1 MQPNNS
7 TRSTSTGKDLVN
19 HLSKLESLCA
29 PYSWT
34 MKSDNLEA
42 KSLFDLYQQLNL
54 PVDQITSSTGF
65 TIFNLKAI
73 GFELPY
79 QSPSFRPNYFSFLF
93 VKDGV
98 GQYTI
103 DENSFQT
110 HPHSIYFT
118 NPSNYRTFGWSKIE
132 EVYLI
137 TFDETFLKEYISK
150 QVFEEFPFLLTE
162 TVSPKIVTDDIYGVV
177 ENIYLQIHREYTGP
191 SPHKIKIIGHLV
203 AVLLYRIKEYFW
215 KDYNPIYE
223 GNRSSQIVKLFKQL
237 LEKHYRDLSSG
248 KAETVF
254 RIQDYATAQNL
265 HPNYLSNVIKTK
277 TGKPIA
283 AWIADKTVAEAKSLL
298 QNTSIPIKEITYRL
312 GFSETAHFSNYF
324 KKHVQISPAQYRK
337 ELNDKT

>member
-1 MQPNNS
+1 VDITAMNKENPE
-7 TRSTSTGKDLVN
+7 V
-19 HLSKLESLCA
+19 
-29 PYSWT
+29 
-34 MKSDNLEA
+34 
-42 KSLFDLYQQLNL
+42 KSLFDLYQHLNL
-54 PVDQITSSTGF
+54 PVDQIQSSMGF
-65 TIFNLKAI
+65 TILNLKDI
-73 GFELPY
+73 GFKLPY

-93 VKDGV
+93 IKDGI

-110 HPHSIYFT
+110 HRRSIYFT

-137 TFDETFLKEYISK
+137 TLDETFLKEYISNE
-150 QVFEEFPFLLTE
+150 VFEEFPFLLTE
-162 TVSPKIVTDDIYGVV
+162 TVSPKIVTDDIYSVV
-177 ENIYLQIHREYTGP
+177 ENVYLQIHQEYIGH
-191 SPHKIKIIGHLV
+191 SPNKNKVLGHLV

-215 KDYNPIYE
+215 QDYNPIYE
-223 GNRSSQIVKLFKQL
+223 GNRSSQIVKSFKQL

-283 AWIADKTVAEAKSLL
+283 TWIADKTIAEAKSLL
-298 QNTSIPIKEITYRL
+298 QNTSISIKEITYRL

-324 KKHVQISPAQYRK
+324 KKHVQKSPIQYRK
-337 ELNDKT
+337 ERNDNA